1 MKIAI
6 IYYSEHH
13 GNTKKVLDAI
23 KDMAD
28 VTLFDV
34 KKIKEKDLIKYD
46 VIGFASG
53 IYHTKYHKDILE
65 FAEDYLPHSQ
75 NVFLIYTYGV
85 KANYTKEMKKI
96 FKDKSCKLLGS
107 FGCRGF
113 DTYGPLK
120 YIGGI
125 AKKHPNDKDLNQA
138 REYFRKIIQ

>member
-46 VIGFASG
+46 VIGFASVF
-53 IYHTKYHKDILE
+53 IIL
-65 FAEDYLPHSQ
+65 
-75 NVFLIYTYGV
+75 NTI
-85 KANYTKEMKKI
+85 KI
-96 FKDKSCKLLGS
+96 F
-107 FGCRGF
+107 
-113 DTYGPLK
+113 
-120 YIGGI
+120 
-125 AKKHPNDKDLNQA
+125 
-138 REYFRKIIQ
+138 